1 MILKTLIASI
11 ILLTISQSVLARN
24 DYLNGQ
30 SWQQCNK
37 GTISTYGNYN
47 QNDNTNYNG
56 QNYPGRL
63 SDNSSNFGG
72 SQGDSQQIGINFT
85 WFLGSNCTD
94 EVQDFMFDSMKI
106 NRQLELAKMCQ
117 RYKHKELPDNFAEL
131 RSVCAG
137 FPDDIE
143 NEHRPP
149 EGSGSYYDELLQ
161 EIKDGKHPDKN
172 PKKYHSDD
180 VKVPFQDS
188 LKLKYD
194 GKDTKTHTLKIP
206 KGLDRPRGTD
216 EYGLPLPYTI
226 PEPKVVFE

>member
-11 ILLTISQSVLARN
+11 IVLLSFSAHARN

-30 SWQQCNK
+30 SWQQCRQ
-37 GTISTYGNYN
+37 GEISTYGSYQQDGNTNNNYN
-47 QNDNTNYNG
+47 YQPDYNSNSYG
-56 QNYPGRL
+56 N
-63 SDNSSNFGG
+63 SDGNR
-72 SQGDSQQIGINFT
+72 QEIGVRWT

-94 EVQDFMFDSMKI
+94 EVKDFMFDSMRL
-106 NRQLELAKMCQ
+106 NRQLELVKLCQ

-131 RSVCAG
+131 RHECAG

-149 EGSGSYYDELLQ
+149 EGSGSYYDELMQ

-188 LKLKYD
+188 LKLKD
-194 GKDTKTHTLKIP
+194 KSRNTKTKRLKIP
-206 KGLDRPRGTD
+206 NDLDKPTTTNKFR
-216 EYGLPLPYTI
+216 I
-226 PEPKVVFE
+226 PE

>member
-11 ILLTISQSVLARN
+11 ILLTISCSAQARN

-30 SWQQCNK
+30 SWQQCRQ
-37 GTISTYGNYN
+37 GEISTYGSYQQDGNTNNNYN
-47 QNDNTNYNG
+47 YNPDYNSNSYGNY
-56 QNYPGRL
+56 
-63 SDNSSNFGG
+63 DSNR
-72 SQGDSQQIGINFT
+72 QEIGVRWT

-94 EVQDFMFDSMKI
+94 EVQDFMFNSMKI

-117 RYKHKELPDNFAEL
+117 RYKHKKLPDNFAEL

-149 EGSGSYYDELLQ
+149 EGSGSYYDQLMQ

-172 PKKYHSDD
+172 PKKYHSEDL
-180 VKVPFQDS
+180 KVPFQDS
-188 LKLKYD
+188 LK
-194 GKDTKTHTLKIP
+194 TKTLEIP
-206 KGLDRPRGTD
+206 KGLDKPDTNNR
-216 EYGLPLPYTI
+216 YGI
-226 PEPKVVFE
+226 PE

>member
-1 MILKTLIASI
+1 MILKTLIASLI
-11 ILLTISQSVLARN
+11 ILLSFSAHARN

-37 GTISTYGNYN
+37 GSVNTYGSYN
-47 QNDNTNYNG
+47 QNDNSNFNG
-56 QNYPGRL
+56 NNYPGRP
-63 SDNSSNFGG
+63 SDNSNGFGG
-72 SQGDSQQIGINFT
+72 GQGDSQQIGINFT
-85 WFLGSNCTD
+85 WYLGTNCTD
-94 EVQDFMFDSMKI
+94 EVQDFMLDSMKL
-106 NRQLELAKMCQ
+106 NRQLELVKLCQ

-131 RSVCAG
+131 RYECAG

-149 EGSGSYYDELLQ
+149 ENSGSYYDELME

-172 PKKYHSDD
+172 PKKYHSED

-206 KGLDRPRGTD
+206 KGLDRPLGKD
-216 EYGLPLPYTI
+216 GIPLPYPI
-226 PEPKVVFE
+226 PEPIVVIE

>member
-1 MILKTLIASI
+1 MHLYA
-11 ILLTISQSVLARN
+11 V
-24 DYLNGQ
+24 
-30 SWQQCNK
+30 
-37 GTISTYGNYN
+37 
-47 QNDNTNYNG
+47 
-56 QNYPGRL
+56 
-63 SDNSSNFGG
+63 
-72 SQGDSQQIGINFT
+72 QQIGISLT
-85 WFLGSNCTD
+85 WHLGTNCTD
-94 EVQDFMFDSMKI
+94 EVKDFMFDSMRL
-106 NRQLELAKMCQ
+106 NRQLELVKLCQ

-131 RSVCAG
+131 RQECAG

>member
-1 MILKTLIASI
+1 MILKTLIASLI
-11 ILLTISQSVLARN
+11 ILLSFSAHARN

-37 GTISTYGNYN
+37 GSISTYGNYN

-63 SDNSSNFGG
+63 EDNSNNFGG
-72 SQGDSQQIGINFT
+72 GRGDSQQIGISLT
-85 WFLGSNCTD
+85 WHLGTNCTD
-94 EVQDFMFDSMKI
+94 EVKDFMFDSMRL
-106 NRQLELAKMCQ
+106 NRQLELVKLCQ

-131 RSVCAG
+131 RQECAG

-149 EGSGSYYDELLQ
+149 DGSGSYYDELME

-172 PKKYHSDD
+172 PKKYHSED

-206 KGLDRPRGTD
+206 KGLDRPVGRDGI
-216 EYGLPLPYTI
+216 PVPYSI
-226 PEPKVVFE
+226 PEPIVVIE

>member
-11 ILLTISQSVLARN
+11 ILLTISCSAQARN

-30 SWQQCNK
+30 SWQQCRQ
-37 GTISTYGNYN
+37 GEISTYGSYQQDGNTNNNYN
-47 QNDNTNYNG
+47 YNPDYNSNSYGNY
-56 QNYPGRL
+56 
-63 SDNSSNFGG
+63 DSNR
-72 SQGDSQQIGINFT
+72 QEIGVRWT

-94 EVQDFMFDSMKI
+94 EVQDFMFNSMKI

-117 RYKHKELPDNFAEL
+117 RYKHKKLPDNFAEL

-149 EGSGSYYDELLQ
+149 EGSGSYYDELMQ

-172 PKKYHSDD
+172 PKKYHSEDL
-180 VKVPFQDS
+180 KVPFQDS
-188 LKLKYD
+188 LK
-194 GKDTKTHTLKIP
+194 TKTLEIP
-206 KGLDRPRGTD
+206 KGLDKPDTNNR
-216 EYGLPLPYTI
+216 YGI
-226 PEPKVVFE
+226 PE

>member
-11 ILLTISQSVLARN
+11 IVLLSFSAHARN

-30 SWQQCNK
+30 SWQQCRQ
-37 GTISTYGNYN
+37 GEISTYGSYQQDGNTNNNYN
-47 QNDNTNYNG
+47 YNPDYNSNSYG
-56 QNYPGRL
+56 N
-63 SDNSSNFGG
+63 SDGNR
-72 SQGDSQQIGINFT
+72 QEIGVRWT

-94 EVQDFMFDSMKI
+94 EVKDFMFDSMRL
-106 NRQLELAKMCQ
+106 NRQLELVKLCQ
-117 RYKHKELPDNFAEL
+117 RYKHKKLPDNFAEL
-131 RSVCAG
+131 RHECAG

-149 EGSGSYYDELLQ
+149 EGSGSYYDELMQ

-188 LKLKYD
+188 LKLKD
-194 GKDTKTHTLKIP
+194 KSRNTKTKRLKIP
-206 KGLDRPRGTD
+206 NDLDKPTTTNKFR
-216 EYGLPLPYTI
+216 I
-226 PEPKVVFE
+226 PG

>member
-11 ILLTISQSVLARN
+11 ILLTISQSAQARN

-30 SWQQCNK
+30 SWQQCRQ
-37 GTISTYGNYN
+37 GEISTYGSYQQDGNTNNNYN
-47 QNDNTNYNG
+47 YNPDYNSNSYGNY
-56 QNYPGRL
+56 
-63 SDNSSNFGG
+63 DSNR
-72 SQGDSQQIGINFT
+72 QEIGVRWT

-94 EVQDFMFDSMKI
+94 EVQDFMFNSMKI

-117 RYKHKELPDNFAEL
+117 RYKHKKLPDNFAEL

-149 EGSGSYYDELLQ
+149 EGSGSYYDQLMQ

-172 PKKYHSDD
+172 PKKYHSEDL
-180 VKVPFQDS
+180 KVPFQDS
-188 LKLKYD
+188 LK
-194 GKDTKTHTLKIP
+194 TKTLEIP
-206 KGLDRPRGTD
+206 KGLDKPDTNNR
-216 EYGLPLPYTI
+216 YGI
-226 PEPKVVFE
+226 PE

>member
-11 ILLTISQSVLARN
+11 LLIGVSTSVFARN

-30 SWQQCNK
+30 SWQQCRQ
-37 GTISTYGNYN
+37 GDITTYGNYN

-63 SDNSSNFGG
+63 EDNSNNFGG
-72 SQGDSQQIGINFT
+72 GRGDSQQIGISLT
-85 WFLGSNCTD
+85 WHLGTNCTD
-94 EVQDFMFDSMKI
+94 EVKDFMFDSMRL
-106 NRQLELAKMCQ
+106 NRQLELVKLCQ

-131 RSVCAG
+131 RQECAG

-149 EGSGSYYDELLQ
+149 DGSGSYYDELME

-172 PKKYHSDD
+172 PKKYHSED

-206 KGLDRPRGTD
+206 KGLDRPVGRDGI
-216 EYGLPLPYTI
+216 PVPYSI
-226 PEPKVVFE
+226 PEPIVVIE

>member
-11 ILLTISQSVLARN
+11 IVLLSFSAHARN

-30 SWQQCNK
+30 SWQQCRQ
-37 GTISTYGNYN
+37 GDITTYGNYN

-63 SDNSSNFGG
+63 EDNSNNFGG
-72 SQGDSQQIGINFT
+72 GRGDSQQIGISLT
-85 WFLGSNCTD
+85 WHLGTNCTD
-94 EVQDFMFDSMKI
+94 EVKDFMFDSMRL
-106 NRQLELAKMCQ
+106 NRQLELVKLCQ

-131 RSVCAG
+131 RQECAG

-149 EGSGSYYDELLQ
+149 DGSGSYYDELME

-172 PKKYHSDD
+172 PKKYHSED

-206 KGLDRPRGTD
+206 KGLDRPVGRDGI
-216 EYGLPLPYTI
+216 PVPYSI
-226 PEPKVVFE
+226 PEPIVVIE